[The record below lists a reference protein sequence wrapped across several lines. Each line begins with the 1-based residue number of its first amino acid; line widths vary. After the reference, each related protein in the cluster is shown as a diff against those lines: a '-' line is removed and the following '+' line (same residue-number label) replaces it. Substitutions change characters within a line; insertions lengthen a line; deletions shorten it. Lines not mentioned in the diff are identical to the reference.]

1 MKDICF
7 GVDLGGTTAKIGIFN
22 DNGLLIDKWEIS
34 TRTEE
39 NGRYILEDIA
49 ASLNK
54 AVVDKKLDKDR
65 IVGIGLG
72 VPGPVT
78 EDGTVL
84 QCVNLGW
91 GEFNVENAM
100 SRLTGYPVK
109 AANDANVAALGEQ
122 WQGGG
127 KGCRDLMM
135 VTLGT
140 GVGGGVI
147 IGGKIISGNN
157 GAAGEI
163 GHMNVLAPEDTIGEC
178 GCGNHGC
185 LEQIASAT
193 GLVRLAGK
201 MLAECEEPSV
211 LRGLKEVTAKDVLDA
226 AKAEDLLSERIVDK
240 MTYYLGKTLA
250 GVSAV
255 VNPEVIVVGGGVS
268 KAGPYLIHR
277 IQKHFLEYAFHAIR
291 PTRFELAVLGND
303 AGMTGAARLALSQQ
317 AGMFRNVP
325 EY

>member
-1 MKDICF
+1 M
-7 GVDLGGTTAKIGIFN
+7 
-22 DNGLLIDKWEIS
+22 
-34 TRTEE
+34 
-39 NGRYILEDIA
+39 EDIA

-54 AVVDKKLDKDR
+54 AVVDKNLDKDR

-72 VPGPVT
+72 VPGPVM

-100 SRLTGYPVK
+100 AKLTGFPVK

-127 KGCRDLMM
+127 KGCRDLVM

-163 GHMNVLAPEDTIGEC
+163 GHMNVLLPEDTIGVC

-193 GLVRLAGK
+193 GLVKLADR
-201 MLAECEEPSV
+201 MLAECEEPSI
-211 LRGLKEVTAKDVLDA
+211 LRELKKLTAKDVLDA
-226 AKAEDLLSERIVDK
+226 AKADDLLAERIVDK
-240 MTYYLGKTLA
+240 MTCYLGKTLA
-250 GVSAV
+250 SVSAV

-268 KAGPYLIHR
+268 KAGPYLINC
-277 IQKHFLEYAFHAIR
+277 IQKYFLEYAFHAIR
-291 PTRFELAVLGND
+291 STRFELAVLGND
-303 AGMTGAARLALSQQ
+303 AGMTGAARLALSQY
-317 AGMFRNVP
+317 AGMFANAL